1 MKKFIFT
8 LLLCLCIPLCTAFA
22 ELMPVKDAWLLG
34 SDGVVI
40 LREDGR
46 LYAAS
51 SIDTQEPTLVASGV
65 RDFLPGDNKT
75 HGILYE
81 NGDAANVR
89 FNFSENDS
97 HDIGDIEI
105 EKFGT
110 NGAQLYNF
118 YQNSYL
124 DNSGTLHFLYSSPA
138 ALPADITIDNVK
150 ELYSTGYYSDFYI
163 ISDDN
168 TAYKIKVTER
178 DDEVSKTQL
187 LTDVKEIF
195 ADYKKCY
202 VLRNNGDLFDCSGE
216 IPERIAQNVISA
228 VLDSEH
234 FYYIDADHN
243 LYNEKNKNIRSGVQ
257 SIYCCDN
264 DGWISCYYYIDDT
277 GELYQINSNGTFTR
291 RIGGAKDMLGGT
303 RYFFVGEDGSLYNI
317 EGYNTGYCGLYLQ
330 DIANVKKYAPNL
342 NKKGERYLFIT
353 NKGELWAAFGET
365 WEQPFLTAFCQKPT
379 VVKIN
384 QTPIELTAKI
394 QNRDNRSMYPFR
406 ECLENMGATVIWDS
420 ANKIAIGEYGGKTVE
435 FPIGK
440 AEYVVNGTVCA
451 MDTSSYIDPAVGRTY
466 IPIRYAAEALGFKV
480 DWITGNEENTIS
492 IYKN

>member
-8 LLLCLCIPLCTAFA
+8 LLLCICIPLGTAFA

-110 NGAQLYNF
+110 NAARLYNF
-118 YQNSYL
+118 YRNSYL
-124 DNSGTLHFLYSSPA
+124 DNSGTLHFRYNLEVLTPV
-138 ALPADITIDNVK
+138 DITIDNVK
-150 ELYSTGYYSDFYI
+150 ELYSTGGNSYI
-163 ISDDN
+163 ISNDN
-168 TAYKIKVTER
+168 TAYKIKVNRGE
-178 DDEVSKTQL
+178 EINASKTQL

-195 ADYKKCY
+195 ARNSECY
-202 VLRNNGDLFDCSGE
+202 ILRNNGDLFDCSGE

-228 VLDSEH
+228 VLGRDY

-243 LYNEKNKNIRSGVQ
+243 LYNERNKNIRSGVQ
-257 SIYCCDN
+257 SVYCCDN
-264 DGWISCYYYIDDT
+264 DGWTPRYYCIDDA
-277 GELYQINSNGTFTR
+277 GELYSFDSYTFTR

-365 WEQPFLTAFCQKPT
+365 WEKPFLTSFCQKPT

-480 DWITGNEENTIS
+480 DWITDNEENTIS